1 MSRRSPNA
9 TRPTSS
15 RRPRR
20 RRPTPNTERRVI
32 QAGVDCCYFPLYEV
46 ERGITKITY
55 DPEAAS
61 KKLPAADWLGMMGRT
76 KHLMNERYA
85 DVVQA
90 IQNEID
96 HRWLRLKARND
107 CELL

>member
-1 MSRRSPNA
+1 
-9 TRPTSS
+9 
-15 RRPRR
+15 
-20 RRPTPNTERRVI
+20 
-32 QAGVDCCYFPLYEV
+32 
-46 ERGITKITY
+46 
-55 DPEAAS
+55 
-61 KKLPAADWLGMMGRT
+61 MMGRT